1 MKAFGMPPHLQVYI
15 ADNLTFASFFNSH
28 QVELLSLIST
38 NKATFFHQSHQRPK
52 LSLEGFLNHQR
63 TQTLFLEIKG
73 HAFL

>member
-15 ADNLTFASFFNSH
+15 ADNFTSASFFNSH
-28 QVELLSLIST
+28 QVELLSLINT
-38 NKATFFHQSHQRPK
+38 NRAAAFHQSHQRPK
-52 LSLEGFLNHQR
+52 LSLEGFLNHER